1 METSLALTIIGSVLI
16 LVGVL
21 FNVIPKV
28 VNQKTMG
35 DLAEEAVNP
44 AAGLRTV
51 IGGSAIAFGFIAL
64 YCRDLPTEQASILLT
79 AQGIGMFVI
88 MSTIILTKLRGFGD
102 DIPIPPVIMFIVLI
116 IIAFYAS

>member
-16 LVGVL
+16 LVGVI

-28 VNQKTMG
+28 VNQKVMG
-35 DLAEEAVNP
+35 DLVEEAVNP
-44 AAGLRTV
+44 TAALRTV

>member
-1 METSLALTIIGSVLI
+1 
-16 LVGVL
+16 
-21 FNVIPKV
+21 
-28 VNQKTMG
+28 MG

-44 AAGLRTV
+44 AVALRTV

-64 YCRDLPTEQASILLT
+64 YCRDLPTEQDSILLT

-88 MSTIILTKLRGFGD
+88 MTTIILTKLRGFGD